1 LGFFIRELAKQTRE
15 FPRIQRQRREKKDT
29 VDAAAGA
36 ATLLDLLAKC
46 LPLSLNPHRETRS
59 TFVADRFSK
68 KEPAAV
74 ERAIL
79 LMGNVFMQRGIFRS
93 CGLLIG
99 ATLCILIGA
108 FSVVAQEPARTQEG
122 VITTFAPIVEKVAPS
137 VVTVFT
143 TQTVSRGLVPFPFS
157 DDTLRQFFGG
167 QLPQR
172 QGKQTLQGLGS
183 GVIVSPDGYI
193 LTANHVVSGAEE
205 IMVGL
210 GTELRKYKA
219 KKVGTDPG
227 TDVALLKIDEKNLP
241 AIMFANSEKARA
253 GDVVLAVGNPFG
265 LRQTVTMGI
274 ISAIGRGGMGIVDY
288 ENFIQTDAAINMGN
302 SGGALVNI
310 KGELLGINTA
320 IFSRS
325 GGNQG
330 VGFAIPANLARDVMQ
345 SLREK
350 GRVVRGY
357 IGASVQTLTPELA
370 EAMKLK
376 GQPTGALVGEV
387 APKTPSEKA
396 GMKTGDVITA
406 VNGKK
411 ISDARE
417 LRLMIGSMAPGSKAQ
432 IQVNREGQTRTFD
445 VELAEMPAGVTA
457 EGGPEASPEE
467 SAQPEKTTV
476 FGGVAIADIT
486 DDVRSALNL
495 PKDVQ
500 GAVIA
505 EIDADSPAGKAGL
518 REGDVIQEVNKL
530 PVKNA
535 KDLVAISKKL
545 KANEKIL
552 LRVYSQGRSG
562 YVALEPK

>member
-1 LGFFIRELAKQTRE
+1 MQKRIVRSCALFVLTILCVHAGVFAAAAQESTPAPTRE
-15 FPRIQRQRREKKDT
+15 
-29 VDAAAGA
+29 
-36 ATLLDLLAKC
+36 
-46 LPLSLNPHRETRS
+46 
-59 TFVADRFSK
+59 
-68 KEPAAV
+68 
-74 ERAIL
+74 
-79 LMGNVFMQRGIFRS
+79 GIT
-93 CGLLIG
+93 
-99 ATLCILIGA
+99 A
-108 FSVVAQEPARTQEG
+108 
-122 VITTFAPIVEKVAPS
+122 TFAPIVEKVAPS

-143 TQTVSRGLVPFPFS
+143 TQTVARGLTSFPFG

-167 QLPQR
+167 QSPQR

-183 GVIVSPDGYI
+183 GVIVSPDGFI

-205 IMVGL
+205 IMVVL

-227 TDVALLKIDEKNLP
+227 TDVALLKIEEKNLP
-241 AIMFANSEKARA
+241 AIAFANSEKARA
-253 GDVVLAVGNPFG
+253 GDIVLAIGNPFG

-274 ISAIGRGGMGIVDY
+274 ISAVGRGGIGIVDY

-302 SGGALVNI
+302 SGGALVDTA
-310 KGELLGINTA
+310 GHLLGINTA

-376 GQPTGALVGEV
+376 GEPSGALVGEV
-387 APKTPSEKA
+387 TPKSPSEKA
-396 GMKTGDVITA
+396 GMKTGDVITS

-411 ISDARE
+411 IGDARE
-417 LRLMIGSMAPGSKAQ
+417 LRLMIGSMPPGTKVE
-432 IQVNREGQTRTFD
+432 IEVNREGQSKIIN
-445 VELAEMPAGVTA
+445 VELAEMPAGAA
-457 EGGPEASPEE
+457 EQDTEASPEE
-467 SAQPEKTTV
+467 NAQPEKATV
-476 FGGVAIADIT
+476 FGGVAVADVT
-486 DDVRSALNL
+486 DEIRNALNL
-495 PKDVQ
+495 SKDIK

-505 EIDADSPAGKAGL
+505 EIDADSPAAKAGL
-518 REGDVIQEVNKL
+518 REGDVIQEVNKQ

-535 KDLVAISKKL
+535 KDLVAISKRL
-545 KANEKIL
+545 KPDEKIL
-552 LRVYSQGRSG
+552 IRVWSQGRSSF
-562 YVALEPK
+562 VALEPK